1 MHILCIRLTAL
12 EPAGSKFYQQSAVHR
27 KQVPATYYNIIL
39 IYLHRYRNISGMFDR
54 LSLYRCRVVD
64 DKIMIIQLNNYTFS
78 GYNDILELVIL

>member
-12 EPAGSKFYQQSAVHR
+12 EPAGSKFYQQSA
-27 KQVPATYYNIIL
+27 TYYNTIL

-64 DKIMIIQLNNYTFS
+64 DKIMITQLNNYTFS
-78 GYNDILELVIL
+78 GYNDIL